1 MENPFFFYFMVL
13 PVATMMTNNTKLG
26 KVESSLHEGVKGQI
40 LTKSNFSEKCVLAKS
55 PKLPS
60 K

>member
-1 MENPFFFYFMVL
+1 MVL